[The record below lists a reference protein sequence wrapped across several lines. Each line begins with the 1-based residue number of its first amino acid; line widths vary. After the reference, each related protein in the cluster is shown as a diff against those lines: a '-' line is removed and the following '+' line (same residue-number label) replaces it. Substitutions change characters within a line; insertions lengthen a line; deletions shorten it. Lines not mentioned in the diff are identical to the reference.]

1 MKVLEERNAFLSD
14 YEVLKFLTD
23 LEKKHLWD
31 QKSLAALKKSR
42 SKGKQNRPY
51 NHPELQG
58 ITRNVVDYL
67 SINKNFI
74 NQEDEG
80 EERESSGAKDAEK
93 SGISKMS
100 DESFAELMTK
110 LNSFKLFKAEK
121 LQIVNQLPANMVHL
135 YSIVEECDAR
145 FDEKT
150 IEEMLEIISGYA

>member
-1 MKVLEERNAFLSD
+1 MK
-14 YEVLKFLTD
+14 
-23 LEKKHLWD
+23 
-31 QKSLAALKKSR
+31 
-42 SKGKQNRPY
+42 
-51 NHPELQG
+51 
-58 ITRNVVDYL
+58 
-67 SINKNFI
+67 
-74 NQEDEG
+74 
-80 EERESSGAKDAEK
+80 AKDAKK

>member
-14 YEVLKFLTD
+14 YEVLKFLSD
-23 LEKKHLWD
+23 LEREHLWD
-31 QKSLAALKKSR
+31 EKSQAALKKNR

-58 ITRNVVDYL
+58 ITRNVVNYL
-67 SINKNFI
+67 SINKNYI

-80 EERESSGAKDAEK
+80 EERKSSGVKDVEK
-93 SGISKMS
+93 SAISRMS
-100 DESFAELMTK
+100 DQSFGDLMTK

-145 FDEKT
+145 FDEKR